1 MDYVAIVGKQIE
13 KFLCIYFLQQEATE
27 TGISVTLYP
36 ALKASL
42 PKTWLPGV
50 LFAGSLPISSI
61 TITLK
66 ILAFIK
72 HFWHQQTFLA
82 SFFLLRCSSQQLH
95 A

>member
-66 ILAFIK
+66 KYLLSLSIFGISK
-72 HFWHQQTFLA
+72 HSW
-82 SFFLLRCSSQQLH
+82 LLSSC
-95 A
+95 